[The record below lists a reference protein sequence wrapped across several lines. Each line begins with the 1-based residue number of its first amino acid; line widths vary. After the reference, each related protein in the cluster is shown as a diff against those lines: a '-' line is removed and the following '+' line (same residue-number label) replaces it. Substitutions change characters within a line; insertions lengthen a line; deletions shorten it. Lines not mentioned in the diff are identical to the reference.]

1 MSGTV
6 FEGSG
11 GGAWVMGNETFDHS
25 RASMDRVMGDRLAGR
40 PLGDA
45 EQIGA
50 NEKAAIKTSST
61 GLKTFTGMAQ
71 TPYLNTI
78 RCRARGG
85 VMKKIL
91 STLREEFQIY
101 ASVNASILAIGRYR
115 K

>member
-50 NEKAAIKTSST
+50 NEKAAIKIRST
-61 GLKTFTGMAQ
+61 GLKTFTAMAQ

-85 VMKKIL
+85 VMGKFCQL
-91 STLREEFQIY
+91 SGRSWNICKCRCQHPGYRQI
-101 ASVNASILAIGRYR
+101 
-115 K
+115 